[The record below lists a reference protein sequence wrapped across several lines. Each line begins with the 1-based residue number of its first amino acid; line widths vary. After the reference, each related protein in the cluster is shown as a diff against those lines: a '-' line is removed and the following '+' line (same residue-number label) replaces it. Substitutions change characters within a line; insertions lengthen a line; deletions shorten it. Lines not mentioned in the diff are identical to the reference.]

1 MKGIFQGEAIKV
13 SEIEEFDIAMTRII
27 EMAMKKKFGTRL
39 ISIILINKAMDLL
52 SGSSISFATI
62 MHVVLKTLLS
72 QVMIKVPKKYVGDEL
87 LIDYEEID
95 DECDDLLKDYY
106 DNETKH

>member
-1 MKGIFQGEAIKV
+1 MKGIFQGQAIKV

-52 SGSSISFATI
+52 SSSSISFATI

-72 QVMIKVPKKYVGDEL
+72 QVVGNAPKKHMGDEFL
-87 LIDYEEID
+87 VDYEEID
-95 DECDDLLKDYY
+95 DEADDLLKDYY
-106 DNETKH
+106 DKETKH